1 MSITLEWLVNKSKNK
16 VYAVSHAKGV
26 IRNGSTVDQD
36 LTKLENDITSMD
48 TTLNNLDTRIN
59 NIAEQIENGGIGG
72 GSTKVILGAA
82 SNVGDVMIP
91 TEGWEEDETGTGY
104 HLDITNS
111 VIEDTTVPVIA
122 LSPDAYD
129 TALECKLKP
138 YCQSFSGYI
147 RLYADA
153 IPSAE
158 MEVSL
163 ALIGSGNTLPKA
175 STLSAGVVRV
185 GNGVVVEPSTGTL
198 SVDKNTVI
206 TTDELVDEQEA
217 LNDIKTILAQDD
229 D

>member
-1 MSITLEWLVNKSKNK
+1 MSITLEWLVNKAKKK
-16 VYAVSHAKGV
+16 VYTISHAKGV
-26 IRNGSTVDQD
+26 IRGNSTVDQD

-48 TTLNNLDTRIN
+48 TTLTNLNTRLN
-59 NIAEQIENGGIGG
+59 NIVEEGIGG
-72 GSTKVILGAA
+72 SSAKVILGAA
-82 SNVGDVMIP
+82 SNAGDVMIP
-91 TEGWEEDETGTGY
+91 TEGWEADEDGTGV

-111 VIEDTTVPVIA
+111 AIEDTTVPVIA

-217 LNDIKTILAQDD
+217 LNDMKTILAQDD